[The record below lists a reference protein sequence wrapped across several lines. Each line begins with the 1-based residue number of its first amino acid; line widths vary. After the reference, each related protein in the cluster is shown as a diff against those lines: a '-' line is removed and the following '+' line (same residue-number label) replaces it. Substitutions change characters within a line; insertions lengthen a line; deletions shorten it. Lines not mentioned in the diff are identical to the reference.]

1 MMRTDQT
8 FIISF
13 FIRKKKN
20 QPEVANLYARI
31 TVNGRRL
38 EISLKR
44 TLPVEQWL
52 PDAGRVAGFSKE
64 VIQLNSKIDQTRALL
79 YKAFDELQR
88 EGQLVTSQLV
98 KARYLGTD
106 VKRKS
111 LQDLINYHNT
121 NMKSVL
127 KKGTLKN
134 YYTTGHYL
142 EDYLLTN
149 YRTSEYFLKQINYE
163 FILGFENFLRSK
175 PKLHNNGVM
184 KHMERFKKMMRL
196 AGDLDWIEKNPTK
209 RFKLRFDKV
218 DMVYLTKLELE
229 KIKNETFEK
238 PVLSINRDVFI
249 FACYTGLTYSDV
261 KALTKNHVHI
271 GVDGNKWIYTRRSKT
286 NTSVRIPIL
295 KEAQEILDYYK
306 NHPKIDGTD
315 KLLPVY
321 SNQKINQYLRE
332 IAVKVKISKKLSFH
346 AARHTF
352 ATNVTLAN
360 GVPIET
366 VSKLLGHHKISTTL
380 IYARV
385 LDSKVSMDIDNL
397 RKKLIG

>member
-1 MMRTDQT
+1 MRTDQT

-20 QPEVANLYARI
+20 QPEVANLYTRI

-88 EGQLVTSQLV
+88 EGKLVTSQSV

-106 VKRKS
+106 VKHKS

-134 YYTTGHYL
+134 YYTTGKYL

-149 YRTSEYFLKQINYE
+149 YRTSEYF
-163 FILGFENFLRSK
+163 
-175 PKLHNNGVM
+175 
-184 KHMERFKKMMRL
+184 
-196 AGDLDWIEKNPTK
+196 
-209 RFKLRFDKV
+209 
-218 DMVYLTKLELE
+218 
-229 KIKNETFEK
+229 
-238 PVLSINRDVFI
+238 
-249 FACYTGLTYSDV
+249 
-261 KALTKNHVHI
+261 
-271 GVDGNKWIYTRRSKT
+271 
-286 NTSVRIPIL
+286 
-295 KEAQEILDYYK
+295 
-306 NHPKIDGTD
+306 
-315 KLLPVY
+315 
-321 SNQKINQYLRE
+321 
-332 IAVKVKISKKLSFH
+332 
-346 AARHTF
+346 
-352 ATNVTLAN
+352 
-360 GVPIET
+360 
-366 VSKLLGHHKISTTL
+366 
-380 IYARV
+380 
-385 LDSKVSMDIDNL
+385 
-397 RKKLIG
+397 